1 MWLTFATVLLR
12 GEKEFLF
19 TARLSET
26 PAYREAR
33 GGHTAVVPS
42 GLAGVLSALPDQ
54 WLRPTCG
61 SLMTH

>member
-12 GEKEFLF
+12 GEKECLF

-26 PAYREAR
+26 PTCREAR

-42 GLAGVLSALPDQ
+42 GLAGVLSAIRDP
-54 WLRPTCG
+54 WPRPTCG
-61 SLMTH
+61 SLMIH